1 MSYNTIRIR
10 PEDLD
15 RRDRLYQKFK
25 TGIIKPEEVV
35 ELKQILE
42 NEKQISMTEGN
53 LPIMISI
60 TAILTEINDY
70 IEKKGIS
77 KFVNMNFSNMR

>member
-1 MSYNTIRIR
+1 MSYNTI
-10 PEDLD
+10 PLQPKDFD

-42 NEKQISMTEGN
+42 NERYIAMGEGDI
-53 LPIMISI
+53 LVVLSI
-60 TAILTEINDY
+60 TTILTEINEY
-70 IEKKGIS
+70 MEREGIS
-77 KFVNMNFSNMR
+77 KFANIKVSNIR